1 MCMTQFWNK
10 EDSVKR
16 SILAALL
23 VCALILSGCSAAQTV
38 AADATGSGAPPS
50 SQVSSPYDVDLTV
63 LSSTMVY
70 SEVFQMISAPESY
83 LGKTVRLR
91 GSFAVYE
98 GDSKSYFAC
107 LIADAT
113 ACCAQG
119 IEFVLRDTRAYP
131 EEYPEKGEEITVV
144 GVFDTYTEGSNRY
157 CQLIDAII
165 ET

>member
-1 MCMTQFWNK
+1 MK
-10 EDSVKR
+10 S
-16 SILAALL
+16 SILVALL
-23 VCALILSGCSAAQTV
+23 VCALILSGCSAAQT
-38 AADATGSGAPPS
+38 AAPDANSNGVPPS

-70 SEVFQMISAPESY
+70 SEVFQMTSAPESY
-83 LGKTVRLR
+83 LGKTVRMR

-98 GDSKSYFAC
+98 GSSRNYFAC

-144 GVFDTYTEGSNRY
+144 GVFDTYTEGTNRY